1 MEQVERIKNEA
12 ETGEWV
18 EDELSEVALGDKRLD
33 WRLRD
38 SAAKLAVRPTAS
50 INQACDDWAATKA
63 TYRLFANE
71 KTTHAKLLAPH
82 TKRTQGR
89 MAKYKQC
96 LAIQDTTFLDYS
108 PHPSKAGMGPI
119 GTTQQALRGLVMHST
134 LVTNLDGL
142 PLGVLSQQIWS
153 RDETPKQLTPDERR
167 KLPIEE
173 KESHKWLVGLR
184 ESVKQKPA
192 QTQLITV
199 GDSEA
204 DIFELFH
211 GARDLKSDLLVRAG
225 QDRLVCEPEVG
236 RLWATLDAQ
245 PIAGHLTVQVPKRE
259 QQPARETTVSVQSM
273 SLSLQAPEHLRATMG
288 PVALYGVLV
297 RKVDPPATPSGGSR
311 LGAAPLCWLLLTTVP
326 VTCFDDA
333 VERIDWDCHRWQIEI
348 LHKILKSGCRIET
361 VQLATDD
368 RLKPLI
374 ALYSIIAWRLFW
386 VTFLARIQPDAPA
399 TTILAPHELQAL
411 YHFHHR
417 RPLPPAAAP
426 TVQHATRWIAHLGGF
441 LNRKGDGE
449 PGVTVMWRGWQRL
462 ADIAD
467 AFLAFRPPPT
477 YG

>member
-1 MEQVERIKNEA
+1 MEQVELIKSEA

-18 EDELSEVALGDKRLD
+18 EDELREVALGDKRLD

-38 SAAKLAVRPTAS
+38 SAAKLAARPTLS
-50 INQACDDWAATKA
+50 INQACDDWADTKA

-71 KTTHAKLLAPH
+71 KTTHAKILGPH
-82 TKRTQGR
+82 LERTQERMGQYGR
-89 MAKYKQC
+89 C

-108 PHPSKAGMGPI
+108 HHPSKQGMGPI
-119 GTTQQALRGLVMHST
+119 GTTQQALSGLVMHST
-134 LVTNLDGL
+134 LVTNLEGL
-142 PLGVLSQQIWS
+142 PLGVLSEQIWS
-153 RDETPKQLTPDERR
+153 RDETPKQHTPEERR
-167 KLPIEE
+167 QRPIEE

-184 ESVKQKPA
+184 ESVKQKPD

-204 DIFELFH
+204 DIFELFNC
-211 GARDLKSDLLVRAG
+211 ARQLKTDLLIRAA
-225 QDRLVCEPEVG
+225 QDRSVCAPEVG
-236 RLWATLDAQ
+236 RLWATLEAQ
-245 PIAGHLTVQVPKRE
+245 PIAGHLAVHVPKRE
-259 QQPARETTVSVQSM
+259 QHCARETTVRVQSM
-273 SLSLQAPEHLRATMG
+273 SLSLQAPQHLRATLG
-288 PVALYGVLV
+288 PVALYGILV
-297 RKVDPPATPSGGSR
+297 QEVNPPTDGEP
-311 LGAAPLCWLLLTTVP
+311 LGWLLLTTVP

-333 VERIDWDCHRWQIEI
+333 VERIGWYCHRWQIEI
-348 LHKILKSGCRIET
+348 LHKILKSGCRIEA
-361 VQLATDD
+361 VQLAADD

-386 VTFLARIQPDAPA
+386 VTFLARSQPDAPA

-417 RPLPPAAAP
+417 RPLPPDAGP
-426 TVQHATRWIAHLGGF
+426 TVQQASRWIAQLGGF
-441 LNRKGDGE
+441 LNRKGDGD

-467 AFLAFRPPPT
+467 ALLAFLPPPT